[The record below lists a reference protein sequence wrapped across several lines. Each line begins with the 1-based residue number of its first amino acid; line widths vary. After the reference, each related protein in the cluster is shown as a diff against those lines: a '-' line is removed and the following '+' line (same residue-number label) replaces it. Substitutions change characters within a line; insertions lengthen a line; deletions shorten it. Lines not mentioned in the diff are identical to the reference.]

1 MIKKAQ
7 TDEVSHKVYE
17 SRKLDGGTRCAYSVC
32 FQQQNS
38 SQLLKRGDQTFRI
51 THRHDG
57 GKIFFSQM
65 CDTGLKSEWPNEEK
79 GKDKKNEASVRK

>member
-1 MIKKAQ
+1 
-7 TDEVSHKVYE
+7 VSV
-17 SRKLDGGTRCAYSVC
+17 SGTRCACSVS

-38 SQLLKRGDQTFRI
+38 SQLLERGDQTLRI
-51 THRHDG
+51 ARRHDS

-65 CDTGLKSEWPNEEK
+65 YDTGLKSEWPEEEK